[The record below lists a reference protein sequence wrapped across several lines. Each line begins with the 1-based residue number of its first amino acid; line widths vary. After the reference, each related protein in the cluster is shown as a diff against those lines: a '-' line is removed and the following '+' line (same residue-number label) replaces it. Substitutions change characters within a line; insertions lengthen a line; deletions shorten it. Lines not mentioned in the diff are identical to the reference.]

1 MKPFRIDANDAA
13 RVRPSLAG
21 ILEFRALQPSEILA
35 TYNDIHPADTCADFR
50 TVADAVNVNAHHL
63 LDRMQDGP
71 RIANDT
77 RVMSFVAAGDG
88 RARLTAFR
96 RFSMRRQGIVP
107 ADIVYDYDAAH
118 LLHAFIAR
126 ASVPFFY
133 DAWDEDGLDDLI
145 GRLVVKWPEGPTDD
159 ILSADDPLLLIDT

>member
-1 MKPFRIDANDAA
+1 VKSLRIGAKKTAKA
-13 RVRPSLAG
+13 CPSLAD
-21 ILEFRALQPSEILA
+21 ILQCRALQPAEILA
-35 TYNDIHPADTCADFR
+35 TYNDIHPEDTCADFR
-50 TVADAVNVNAHHL
+50 SVADAMNVNAHHL

-71 RIANDT
+71 RIANDA
-77 RVMSFVAAGDG
+77 RVMSFVAIGDG

-107 ADIVYDYDAAH
+107 TDIVYDYDAAH

-126 ASVPFFY
+126 ASLPFFY

-145 GRLVVKWPEGPTDD
+145 GHLIVKWPEGRRDD
-159 ILSADDPLLLIDT
+159 ILYANDPLLLTNT

>member
-21 ILEFRALQPSEILA
+21 FLENRALRSSEILA
-35 TYNDIHPADTCADFR
+35 TYNDLHPADTCADFR
-50 TVADAVNVNAHHL
+50 TIADAVQVNAHHL

-71 RIANDT
+71 RIASGA
-77 RVMSFVAAGDG
+77 RVLSFVAIGDG

-107 ADIVYDYDAAH
+107 TDIVYDYDAAH

-126 ASVPFFY
+126 ASLPFFY
-133 DAWDEDGLDDLI
+133 DAHDEDGLDDLI
-145 GRLVVKWPEGPTDD
+145 GRLVVKWPDGRTDD
-159 ILSADDPLLLIDT
+159 ILSANDPFLLADA